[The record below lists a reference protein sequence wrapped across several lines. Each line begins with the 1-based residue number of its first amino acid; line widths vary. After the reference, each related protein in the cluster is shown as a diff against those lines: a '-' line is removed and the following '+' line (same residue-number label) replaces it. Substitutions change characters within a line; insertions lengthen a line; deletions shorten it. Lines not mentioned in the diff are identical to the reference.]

1 MQSFA
6 LYGED
11 AIFEGLLRRLEW
23 VTGEALGP
31 KTYMEIGGFHPSK
44 DSNMYHLY
52 LNREWVGSIFEPNSA
67 HNPNFQQ
74 LRPKDSLFNYAV
86 ASDAGEK
93 DFYIFGK
100 GDSSNTINAA
110 FAKVKTNAQHTP
122 VQSISKVLAIEF
134 STALHHHN
142 RIFQTDPFF
151 VSIDAEGED
160 ANIIDSYDFVDVRPA
175 FIMIEDAPAIS
186 FMPNLGIIRSLM
198 LARHYAPVA
207 CSILTTIYMDMRT
220 TFYDDIQKMGR
231 YE

>member
-1 MQSFA
+1 MHSYA

-23 VTGEALGP
+23 VTGELLGP
-31 KTYMEIGGFHPSK
+31 KTYMEIGGFHPTI

-52 LNREWVGSIFEPNSA
+52 LNREWVGSVFEPNSA

-110 FAKVKTNAQHTP
+110 FAKVKTNAQQTP
-122 VQSISKVLAIEF
+122 VESISKVLAIEF
-134 STALHHHN
+134 STALQHHS

-231 YE
+231 FE